1 MTGADTTAANDTANA
16 TEIMARHRM
25 MWGST
30 LGMRRTPHEQIDAT
44 AAAGYPHMSM
54 SAHDMRGLDA
64 DGLADLARYGRER
77 GVTIS
82 LIDGYYP
89 WQPMSGS
96 KLEGKVIG
104 LDGILKM
111 AEILGSTFIGG
122 LALPLGHPIEAL
134 IDGFAPHAAKVAEAG
149 RIMTLEFAPVAGVTD
164 LESALR
170 VVGPAGFG
178 SAGIV
183 FDTWH
188 FYRGNPDFSVLESLH
203 GNEIKCVQFS
213 DASAQVKGTLWEDTI
228 SSRLQPGDGDFDLDR
243 VTLALEKL
251 GVLDWYGPEVIS
263 TDLQEMG
270 AVEAGKLSARRLDE
284 YLTGLFSR

>member
-1 MTGADTTAANDTANA
+1 MTDATDNAADRAK
-16 TEIMARHRM
+16 EILARHRM

-30 LGMRRTPHEQIDAT
+30 LGMKRTPHEQIDAT
-44 AAAGYPHMSM
+44 SAAGYPYMSM
-54 SAHDMRGLDA
+54 SAHDMRGLDD

-77 GVTIS
+77 GVTIA

-149 RIMTLEFAPVAGVTD
+149 RIMTLEFAPVAGITD

-170 VVGPAGFG
+170 VVGPAGFEH
-178 SAGIV
+178 AGIV

-188 FYRGNPDFSVLESLH
+188 FYRGNPDFAVLESLR

-213 DASAQVKGTLWEDTI
+213 DASAQVHGTLWEDTI

-243 VTLALEKL
+243 VTLALEKI

-263 TDLQEMG
+263 TELQDMG
-270 AVEAGKLSARRLDE
+270 AVEAGKLSARRLDH
-284 YLTGLFSR
+284 YLTGLFSQ